1 MSVSTVEKEGLVVA
15 RMGSFDA
22 AFLVLVGA
30 TLTGGVLMIPLMR
43 AH

>member
-1 MSVSTVEKEGLVVA
+1 MVVA
-15 RMGSFDA
+15 STGSFDT

-30 TLTGGVLMIPLMR
+30 TLIGGVLMIPLMR